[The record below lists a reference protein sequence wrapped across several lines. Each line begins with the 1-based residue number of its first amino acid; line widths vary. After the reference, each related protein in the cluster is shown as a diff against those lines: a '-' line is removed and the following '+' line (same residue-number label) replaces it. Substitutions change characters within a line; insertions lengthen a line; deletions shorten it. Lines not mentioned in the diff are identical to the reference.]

1 MVSRALPAAQGAAG
15 WLSCANAPVVARTAA
30 CLNEDGGVRRLAD
43 VQAELADVE
52 ISAGNFR
59 LWLQANGSALVH
71 NLAVSAKGPLADVV
85 ERLLD
90 AHGEART
97 LEQITGDIAGGR
109 APGRRRRPGT
119 GGRRPPAVHPVL
131 PWARGPGVVGAR
143 KGPSRSEGAGH
154 ARKQGEEKRA
164 GSSRP
169 PESVRGASGERLWL
183 WVRVDAD
190 VLRGCEAA
198 VPVALVE
205 GLGLLL

>member
-1 MVSRALPAAQGAAG
+1 MPWLVSALRSRLGAVAQAEQVGAELDRLGAREPPVAELLAWLAGPYLRLKERPA

-97 LEQITGDIAGGR
+97 LEQITGRHRCGR
-109 APGRRRRPGT
+109 APGRR
-119 GGRRPPAVHPVL
+119 
-131 PWARGPGVVGAR
+131 
-143 KGPSRSEGAGH
+143 
-154 ARKQGEEKRA
+154 
-164 GSSRP
+164 
-169 PESVRGASGERLWL
+169 
-183 WVRVDAD
+183 
-190 VLRGCEAA
+190 
-198 VPVALVE
+198 
-205 GLGLLL
+205 